1 MKNKKSIF
9 FIVGCLFFFLVWIFY
24 FQNKEIFSLNYLITF
39 ANEIKSF
46 INKNIYLSIIIFILG
61 YGFLIIC
68 NFPISSLL
76 TITSGYFFGTW
87 LGGIVSIIGA
97 TLGAFIVFISA
108 KYFFYE
114 MIKKKLTNKYKKI
127 EKFYIKNEN
136 ELMVLIRIIPL
147 TPFVVQ
153 NLLLAGFGAK
163 NMKFLITTIIGL
175 SPWAFIYASIGL
187 GLDAL
192 IENDF
197 ELSIYI
203 FLKIEYVL
211 PIILIFFI
219 AVLLII
225 KKKDWTL
232 N

>member
-1 MKNKKSIF
+1 
-9 FIVGCLFFFLVWIFY
+9 
-24 FQNKEIFSLNYLITF
+24 
-39 ANEIKSF
+39 
-46 INKNIYLSIIIFILG
+46 
-61 YGFLIIC
+61 
-68 NFPISSLL
+68 LL

-187 GLDAL
+187 GLDSL

-225 KKKDWTL
+225 KKKDWTR